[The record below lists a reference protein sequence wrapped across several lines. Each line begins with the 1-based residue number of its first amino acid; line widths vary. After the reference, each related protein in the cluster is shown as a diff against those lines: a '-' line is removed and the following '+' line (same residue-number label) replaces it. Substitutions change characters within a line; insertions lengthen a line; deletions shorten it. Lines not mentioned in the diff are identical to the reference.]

1 MRGFFMKCNKC
12 GTKVTSKDK
21 ICPNC
26 GAEIEKGTKKGRIYF
41 CIIAGIIL
49 VLSVAIFKFNAIIV
63 LSILAIV
70 CVAVFINKKIL
81 NLRKQNKNSKSI
93 EEHDFSDQ
101 ELKKFSE
108 YFVSKNEKY
117 ISSLG
122 NGYIMNFFANGS
134 LKRGFAIVSDKRVYF
149 RGSCFSGQGKTLK
162 KTDEE
167 RTVDIKDVTG
177 SGFVYH
183 RYIGVLIALFTAIL
197 TLLGG
202 INGSAIGA
210 MFSWQNVQW
219 SQENANYIAK
229 TLNEIDDGEKNIS
242 KIEKTISSNENKL
255 QSLNEKLDELTSQ
268 QKKAAATAAVANLP
282 LSDIQNSEIGGAY
295 EDYLYSLQ
303 NIVENS
309 NAFYYL
315 DSLYDCAFELISIN
329 NSLSPADAEADDYY
343 YLLARITDFCWQLL
357 DGAIYEHC
365 LADDY
370 NYYGTLYVTPRQYCE
385 MLDESSVYNY
395 EEILAVAY
403 GKVAYCKDFG
413 YTDDDSYGL
422 YAMLE
427 FGQEY
432 IDYDAVSKFE
442 NELSESF
449 AQAYEDFVSTV
460 APDKVGQEDIS
471 LPEIVVSYLE
481 THPDASFYD
490 SVNLSD
496 ISTEYDNDIQEI
508 TGKIAELESA
518 NDELSAQVDSIN
530 AMVSEKETYQ
540 SEYDGYNQKSFRYFL
555 LTTVAGALVALL
567 TTFLISCILT
577 FADYLKKRKTLFEI
591 QYAGGRIAFEVSYY
605 AKAEIDDFQKQLRR
619 TKDFAEET
627 ATMRTVTVDAPA
639 QSANQNSVPD
649 DLRKYADLLKDGLI
663 SQEEYDAMKKKI
675 LGL

>member
-1 MRGFFMKCNKC
+1 MKCNKC
-12 GTKVTSKDK
+12 GTKVTRKDQV
-21 ICPNC
+21 CPNC
-26 GAEIEKGTKKGRIYF
+26 GAEVEKSTKKSRIYLGL
-41 CIIAGIIL
+41 IAGIIL
-49 VLSVAIFKFNAIIV
+49 VLSIAIFKFNALIV

-70 CVAVFINKKIL
+70 CVAVLINKKIL

-93 EEHDFSDQ
+93 EEHDFSDE

-202 INGSAIGA
+202 IGGSAIGA

-219 SQENANYIAK
+219 SQENANYIAE

-242 KIEKTISSNENKL
+242 KLKEAIATNESEIQN
-255 QSLNEKLDELTSQ
+255 LNAQLDELSSQ
-268 QKKAAATAAVANLP
+268 QKQAVAKNIP
-282 LSDIQNSEIGGAY
+282 LDDLLYDTEINDAY
-295 EDYLYSLQ
+295 EDYLRNLQ
-303 NIVENS
+303 NIVANS
-309 NAFYYL
+309 TAGYYFK
-315 DSLYDCAFELISIN
+315 SLYDCAKRLD
-329 NSLSPADAEADDYY
+329 NSLSPADAEYNYISNRISVITYMYESSVSMTNGNILVYY
-343 YLLARITDFCWQLL
+343 YNTL
-357 DGAIYEHC
+357 GS
-365 LADDY
+365 
-370 NYYGTLYVTPRQYCE
+370 LYVTPEGYCT
-385 MLDESSVYNY
+385 VFY
-395 EEILAVAY
+395 EPSGDYETVLAEAY
-403 GKVAYCKDFG
+403 GKAAYCNDFG
-413 YTDDDSYGL
+413 YTDYDSYAL
-422 YAMLE
+422 YAMWE

-432 IDYDAVSKFE
+432 IDYDCMAEFE
-442 NELSESF
+442 NELSEPF
-449 AQAYEDFVSTV
+449 AQAYSDFINTI
-460 APDKVGQEDIS
+460 APDYAGQDNPS
-471 LPEIVVSYLE
+471 LQEIVLSYLE
-481 THPDASFYD
+481 AHPDASFYD
-490 SVNLSD
+490 AVNSAD
-496 ISTEYDNDIQEI
+496 ISTEYDAQIQEI
-508 TGKIAELESA
+508 AGEIAELETK
-518 NDELSAQVDSIN
+518 NEELT
-530 AMVSEKETYQ
+530 SEIADIT
-540 SEYDGYNQKSFRYFL
+540 STMNQKSDYENRYNSANQETFSYFM
-555 LTTVAGALVALL
+555 LTTMAGASVALFS
-567 TTFLISCILT
+567 TFLISCILT

-619 TKDFAEET
+619 AKDFAEET
-627 ATMRTVTVDAPA
+627 STIKTVTADAPVQTA
-639 QSANQNSVPD
+639 SQNSVPD

>member
-1 MRGFFMKCNKC
+1 MKCNKC
-12 GTKVTSKDK
+12 GTKVTRKDQV
-21 ICPNC
+21 CPNC
-26 GAEIEKGTKKGRIYF
+26 GAEVEKSTKKSRIYLGL
-41 CIIAGIIL
+41 IAGIIL
-49 VLSVAIFKFNAIIV
+49 VLSIAIFKFNALIV

-70 CVAVFINKKIL
+70 CVAVLINKKIL
-81 NLRKQNKNSKSI
+81 NLRKQNKNGKNI
-93 EEHDFSDQ
+93 EEHDFSDE

-202 INGSAIGA
+202 IGGSAIGA

-219 SQENANYIAK
+219 SQENANYIAE

-242 KIEKTISSNENKL
+242 KLKEAIATNESEIQN
-255 QSLNEKLDELTSQ
+255 LNAQLDELISQ
-268 QKKAAATAAVANLP
+268 QKKAVAKKIP
-282 LSDIQNSEIGGAY
+282 LDDLLIDTGINDAY
-295 EDYLYSLQ
+295 ENYLWDLQ
-303 NIVENS
+303 DIVDDS
-309 NAFYYL
+309 TAGYYL
-315 DSLYDCAFELISIN
+315 NSLYDCAQRLN
-329 NSLSPADAEADDYY
+329 NSLSPGDAE
-343 YLLARITDFCWQLL
+343 
-357 DGAIYEHC
+357 
-365 LADDY
+365 Y
-370 NYYGTLYVTPRQYCE
+370 NYISNHISDIINVYENSQGITWPFLVLNYENLASLNVTPEEYC
-385 MLDESSVYNY
+385 SIFY
-395 EEILAVAY
+395 EPYGDYETVLAEAY
-403 GKVAYCKDFG
+403 GKAAYCNDFG
-413 YTDDDSYGL
+413 YTDYDSYAL
-422 YAMLE
+422 YAMWE

-432 IDYDAVSKFE
+432 IDYDCMTEFE
-442 NELSESF
+442 NELSEPF
-449 AQAYEDFVSTV
+449 AQAYSEFINTI
-460 APDKVGQEDIS
+460 APDFAGQDNPS
-471 LPEIVVSYLE
+471 LQEIVLSYVE
-481 THPDASFYD
+481 AHPDESFYD
-490 SVNLSD
+490 TINSAD
-496 ISTEYDNDIQEI
+496 ISTEYDAQIQEI
-508 TGKIAELESA
+508 TGEIAELETK
-518 NDELSAQVDSIN
+518 NEELT
-530 AMVSEKETYQ
+530 SEIADIT
-540 SEYDGYNQKSFRYFL
+540 STMNQKSDYENRYNSANQETFSYFM
-555 LTTVAGALVALL
+555 LTTVASGSVALL
-567 TTFLISCILT
+567 STFLISCILT

-619 TKDFAEET
+619 AKDFAEET
-627 ATMRTVTVDAPA
+627 STIKTVTADAPMQTA
-639 QSANQNSVPD
+639 AQNSVPD

>member
-1 MRGFFMKCNKC
+1 MKCNKC
-12 GTKVTSKDK
+12 GTKVTRKDQV
-21 ICPNC
+21 CPNC
-26 GAEIEKGTKKGRIYF
+26 GAEVEKSTKKSRIYLGL
-41 CIIAGIIL
+41 IAGIIL
-49 VLSVAIFKFNAIIV
+49 VLSIAIFKFNALIV

-70 CVAVFINKKIL
+70 CVAVLINKKIL
-81 NLRKQNKNSKSI
+81 NLRKQNKNGKNI
-93 EEHDFSDQ
+93 EEHDFSDE

-202 INGSAIGA
+202 ISGSAIGA

-219 SQENANYIAK
+219 SQENANYIAE

-242 KIEKTISSNENKL
+242 KLKEAIATNESEIQN
-255 QSLNEKLDELTSQ
+255 LNAQLDELSSQ
-268 QKKAAATAAVANLP
+268 QKKAVAKNIP
-282 LSDIQNSEIGGAY
+282 LDDLLIDTGINDAY
-295 EDYLYSLQ
+295 ENYLWDLQ
-303 NIVENS
+303 DIVDDS
-309 NAFYYL
+309 TAGYYL
-315 DSLYDCAFELISIN
+315 NSLYDCAQRLN
-329 NSLSPADAEADDYY
+329 NSLSPGDAE
-343 YLLARITDFCWQLL
+343 
-357 DGAIYEHC
+357 
-365 LADDY
+365 Y
-370 NYYGTLYVTPRQYCE
+370 NYISNHISDIINVYENSQGITWPFLVLNYENLASLNVTPEEYC
-385 MLDESSVYNY
+385 SIFY
-395 EEILAVAY
+395 EPYGDYETVLAEAY
-403 GKVAYCKDFG
+403 GKAAYCNDFG
-413 YTDDDSYGL
+413 YTDYDSYAL
-422 YAMLE
+422 YAMWE

-432 IDYDAVSKFE
+432 IDYDCMTEFE
-442 NELSESF
+442 NELSEPF
-449 AQAYEDFVSTV
+449 AQAYSEFINTI
-460 APDKVGQEDIS
+460 APDFAGQDNPS
-471 LPEIVVSYLE
+471 LQEIVLSYVE
-481 THPDASFYD
+481 AHPDESFYD
-490 SVNLSD
+490 TINSAD
-496 ISTEYDNDIQEI
+496 ISTEYDAQIQEI
-508 TGKIAELESA
+508 TGEIAELETK
-518 NDELSAQVDSIN
+518 NEELT
-530 AMVSEKETYQ
+530 SEIADIT
-540 SEYDGYNQKSFRYFL
+540 STMNQKSDYENRYNSANQETFSYFM
-555 LTTVAGALVALL
+555 LTTVASASVALL
-567 TTFLISCILT
+567 STFLISCILT

-619 TKDFAEET
+619 AKDFAEET
-627 ATMRTVTVDAPA
+627 STIKTVTADAPMQTA
-639 QSANQNSVPD
+639 AQNSVPD

>member
-1 MRGFFMKCNKC
+1 MKCNKC
-12 GTKVTSKDK
+12 GTKVTRKDQV
-21 ICPNC
+21 CPNC
-26 GAEIEKGTKKGRIYF
+26 GAEVEKSTKKSRIYLGL
-41 CIIAGIIL
+41 IAGIIL
-49 VLSVAIFKFNAIIV
+49 VLSIAIFKFNALIV

-70 CVAVFINKKIL
+70 CVAVLINKKIL
-81 NLRKQNKNSKSI
+81 NLRKQNKNGKNI
-93 EEHDFSDQ
+93 EEHDFSDE

-202 INGSAIGA
+202 IGGSAIGA

-219 SQENANYIAK
+219 SQENANYIAE

-242 KIEKTISSNENKL
+242 KLKEAIATNESEIQN
-255 QSLNEKLDELTSQ
+255 LNAQLDELSSQ
-268 QKKAAATAAVANLP
+268 QKKAVAKKIP
-282 LSDIQNSEIGGAY
+282 LDDLLIDTGINDAY
-295 EDYLYSLQ
+295 ENYLWALQ
-303 NIVENS
+303 DIVDDS
-309 NAFYYL
+309 TAGYYL
-315 DSLYDCAFELISIN
+315 NSLYDCAQRLN
-329 NSLSPADAEADDYY
+329 NSLSPGDAE
-343 YLLARITDFCWQLL
+343 
-357 DGAIYEHC
+357 
-365 LADDY
+365 Y
-370 NYYGTLYVTPRQYCE
+370 NYISNHISDIINVYENSQGITWPFLVLNYENLASLNVTPEEYC
-385 MLDESSVYNY
+385 SIFY
-395 EEILAVAY
+395 EPYGDYETVLAEAY
-403 GKVAYCKDFG
+403 GKAAYCNDFG
-413 YTDDDSYGL
+413 YTDYDSYAL
-422 YAMLE
+422 YAMWE

-432 IDYDAVSKFE
+432 IDYDCMTEFE
-442 NELSESF
+442 NELSEPF
-449 AQAYEDFVSTV
+449 AQAYSEFINTI
-460 APDKVGQEDIS
+460 APDFAGQDNPS
-471 LPEIVVSYLE
+471 LQEIVLSYVE
-481 THPDASFYD
+481 AHPDESFYD
-490 SVNLSD
+490 TINSAD
-496 ISTEYDNDIQEI
+496 ISTEYDAQIQEI
-508 TGKIAELESA
+508 TGEIAELETK
-518 NDELSAQVDSIN
+518 NEELT
-530 AMVSEKETYQ
+530 SEIADIT
-540 SEYDGYNQKSFRYFL
+540 STMNQKSDYENRYNSANQETFSYFM
-555 LTTVAGALVALL
+555 LTTVASASVALL
-567 TTFLISCILT
+567 STFLISCILT

-619 TKDFAEET
+619 AKDFAEET
-627 ATMRTVTVDAPA
+627 STIKTVTADAPMQTA
-639 QSANQNSVPD
+639 AQNSVPD

>member
-1 MRGFFMKCNKC
+1 MKCNKC
-12 GTKVTSKDK
+12 GTKVTSKDNL
-21 ICPNC
+21 CPNC
-26 GAEIEKGTKKGRIYF
+26 GAEVEKSTKKGRIYF
-41 CIIAGIIL
+41 GIIAGIIL
-49 VLSVAIFKFNAIIV
+49 ILSVVIFKFNALIV

-70 CVAVFINKKIL
+70 SVAVLINKKIL
-81 NLRKQNKNSKSI
+81 NLRKQNKKDKSI
-93 EEHDFSDQ
+93 DEHDFSD
-101 ELKKFSE
+101 EEIKKFSE
-108 YFVSKNEKY
+108 YFVNKNEKY

-122 NGYIMNFFANGS
+122 NGYIMNFFANGN

-167 RTVDIKDVTG
+167 RTVDVKDVTG
-177 SGFVYH
+177 SGFVYR
-183 RYIGVLIALFTAIL
+183 RYIGILIALFTAIA
-197 TLLGG
+197 TLLAG
-202 INGSAIGA
+202 IGGSAIGA
-210 MFSWQNVQW
+210 WISWSEVQRY
-219 SQENANYIAK
+219 QQDVNEIAE
-229 TLNEIDDGEKNIS
+229 TLKNIDDGEKNIS
-242 KIEKTISSNENKL
+242 KIEKTISSNENEL

-268 QKKAAATAAVANLP
+268 QKKAAAAAATANLP

-309 NAFYYL
+309 NAAYYL
-315 DSLYDCAFELISIN
+315 DSLYDCANELN
-329 NSLSPADAEADDYY
+329 DSLSPADADADDIY
-343 YLLARITDFCWQLL
+343 YLITRIIEFWSQLW
-357 DGAIYEHC
+357 GRHIYEHR

-370 NYYGTLYVTPRQYCE
+370 NYYGTLYVMPRQYCE
-385 MLDESSVYNY
+385 MLDEYSFYNY

-422 YAMLE
+422 YGMLE
-427 FGQEY
+427 YGQEY

-460 APDKVGQEDIS
+460 APDKVGQENIS
-471 LPEIVVSYLE
+471 LQEIVVSYLE

-508 TGKIAELESA
+508 TGKIAELGSA
-518 NDELSAQVDSIN
+518 NNELSAQVDSIN

-540 SEYDGYNQKSFRYFL
+540 SAYDGYNQKSFRYFL
-555 LTTVAGALVALL
+555 LTTVAGASVALL

-639 QSANQNSVPD
+639 QTTNQNSVPD
-649 DLRKYADLLKDGLI
+649 DLRKYANLLKEGLI

>member
-1 MRGFFMKCNKC
+1 MKCNKC
-12 GTKVTSKDK
+12 GTKVTRKDQV
-21 ICPNC
+21 CPNC
-26 GAEIEKGTKKGRIYF
+26 GAEVEKSTKKSRIYLGL
-41 CIIAGIIL
+41 IAGIIL
-49 VLSVAIFKFNAIIV
+49 VLSIAIFKFNALIV

-70 CVAVFINKKIL
+70 CVAVLINKKIL
-81 NLRKQNKNSKSI
+81 NLRKQNKNGKNI
-93 EEHDFSDQ
+93 EEHDFSDE

-202 INGSAIGA
+202 IGGSAIGA

-219 SQENANYIAK
+219 SQENANYIAE

-242 KIEKTISSNENKL
+242 KLKEAIATNESEIQN
-255 QSLNEKLDELTSQ
+255 LNAQLDELSSQ
-268 QKKAAATAAVANLP
+268 QKKAVAKNIPIDDL
-282 LSDIQNSEIGGAY
+282 LIDTGINDAY
-295 EDYLYSLQ
+295 ENYLWDLQ
-303 NIVENS
+303 DIVDDS
-309 NAFYYL
+309 TAGYYL
-315 DSLYDCAFELISIN
+315 NSLYDCAQRLN
-329 NSLSPADAEADDYY
+329 NSLSPGDAE
-343 YLLARITDFCWQLL
+343 
-357 DGAIYEHC
+357 
-365 LADDY
+365 Y
-370 NYYGTLYVTPRQYCE
+370 NYISNHISDIINVYENSQGITWPFLVLNYENLASLNVTPEEYC
-385 MLDESSVYNY
+385 SIFY
-395 EEILAVAY
+395 EPYGDYETVLAEAY
-403 GKVAYCKDFG
+403 GKAAYCNDFG
-413 YTDDDSYGL
+413 YTDYDSYAL
-422 YAMLE
+422 YAMWE

-432 IDYDAVSKFE
+432 IDYDCMTEFE
-442 NELSESF
+442 NELSEPF
-449 AQAYEDFVSTV
+449 AQAYSEFINTI
-460 APDKVGQEDIS
+460 APDFAGQDNPS
-471 LPEIVVSYLE
+471 LQEIVLSYVE
-481 THPDASFYD
+481 AHPDESFYD
-490 SVNLSD
+490 TINSAD
-496 ISTEYDNDIQEI
+496 ISTEYDAQIQEI
-508 TGKIAELESA
+508 TGEIAELETK
-518 NDELSAQVDSIN
+518 NEELT
-530 AMVSEKETYQ
+530 SEIADIT
-540 SEYDGYNQKSFRYFL
+540 STMNQKSDYENRYNSANQETFSYFM
-555 LTTVAGALVALL
+555 LTTVASASVALL
-567 TTFLISCILT
+567 STFLISCILT

-619 TKDFAEET
+619 AKDFAEET
-627 ATMRTVTVDAPA
+627 STIKTVTADAPMQTA
-639 QSANQNSVPD
+639 AQNSVPD

>member
-1 MRGFFMKCNKC
+1 MKCNKC
-12 GTKVTSKDK
+12 GTKVTRKDQV
-21 ICPNC
+21 CPNC
-26 GAEIEKGTKKGRIYF
+26 GAEVEKSTKKSRIYLGL
-41 CIIAGIIL
+41 IAGIIL
-49 VLSVAIFKFNAIIV
+49 VLSIAIFKFNALIV

-70 CVAVFINKKIL
+70 CVAVLINKKIL
-81 NLRKQNKNSKSI
+81 NLRKQNKNGKNI
-93 EEHDFSDQ
+93 EEHDFSDE

-202 INGSAIGA
+202 IGGSAIGA

-219 SQENANYIAK
+219 SQENANYIAE

-242 KIEKTISSNENKL
+242 KLKEAIATNESEIQN
-255 QSLNEKLDELTSQ
+255 LNAQLDELISQ
-268 QKKAAATAAVANLP
+268 QKKAVAKKIP
-282 LSDIQNSEIGGAY
+282 LDDLLIDTVINDAY
-295 EDYLYSLQ
+295 ENYLWDLQ
-303 NIVENS
+303 DIVDDS
-309 NAFYYL
+309 TAGYYL
-315 DSLYDCAFELISIN
+315 NSLYDCAQRLN
-329 NSLSPADAEADDYY
+329 NSLSPGDAE
-343 YLLARITDFCWQLL
+343 
-357 DGAIYEHC
+357 
-365 LADDY
+365 Y
-370 NYYGTLYVTPRQYCE
+370 NYISNHISDIINVYENSQGITWPFLVLNYENLASLNVTPEEYC
-385 MLDESSVYNY
+385 SIFY
-395 EEILAVAY
+395 EPYGDYETVLAEAY
-403 GKVAYCKDFG
+403 GKAAYCNDFG
-413 YTDDDSYGL
+413 YTDYDSYAL
-422 YAMLE
+422 YAMWE

-432 IDYDAVSKFE
+432 IDYDCMTEFE
-442 NELSESF
+442 NELSEPF
-449 AQAYEDFVSTV
+449 AQAYSEFINTI
-460 APDKVGQEDIS
+460 APDFAGQDNPS
-471 LPEIVVSYLE
+471 LQEIVLSYVE
-481 THPDASFYD
+481 AHPDESFYD
-490 SVNLSD
+490 TINSAD
-496 ISTEYDNDIQEI
+496 ISTEYDAQIQEI
-508 TGKIAELESA
+508 TGEIAELETK
-518 NDELSAQVDSIN
+518 NEELT
-530 AMVSEKETYQ
+530 SEIADIT
-540 SEYDGYNQKSFRYFL
+540 STMNQKSDYENRYNSANQETFFYFM
-555 LTTVAGALVALL
+555 LTTVASGSVALL
-567 TTFLISCILT
+567 STFLISCILT

-619 TKDFAEET
+619 AKDFAEET
-627 ATMRTVTVDAPA
+627 STIKTVTADAPMQTA
-639 QSANQNSVPD
+639 AQNSVPD

>member
-1 MRGFFMKCNKC
+1 M
-12 GTKVTSKDK
+12 
-21 ICPNC
+21 
-26 GAEIEKGTKKGRIYF
+26 
-41 CIIAGIIL
+41 CIA
-49 VLSVAIFKFNAIIV
+49 VL
-63 LSILAIV
+63 
-70 CVAVFINKKIL
+70 INKKIL
-81 NLRKQNKNSKSI
+81 NLRKQNKKDKSI
-93 EEHDFSDQ
+93 DEHDFSD
-101 ELKKFSE
+101 EEIKKFSE
-108 YFVSKNEKY
+108 YFVNKNEKY

-177 SGFVYH
+177 SGFVYQ

-202 INGSAIGA
+202 IGGSAIGA
-210 MFSWQNVQW
+210 MISWYELQY
-219 SQENANYIAK
+219 SQEYTNDIAER
-229 TLNEIDDGEKNIS
+229 LNEIDDSEKNIS
-242 KIEKTISSNENKL
+242 EIEKTISANESEL
-255 QSLNEKLDELTSQ
+255 QSLNEKLEELTSQ
-268 QKKAAATAAVANLP
+268 QKKAAAANLN
-282 LSDIQNSEIGGAY
+282 LSDILYDTEINAAY
-295 EDYLYSLQ
+295 ADYLYSLQ
-303 NIVENS
+303 YIVDNS
-309 NAFYYL
+309 NAGYYL
-315 DSLYDCAFELISIN
+315 ESLYDCAKKLDR
-329 NSLSPADAEADDYY
+329 SLAPNDANYY
-343 YLLARITDFCWQLL
+343 YISSLLNDIIGISGAQAWQASGNGLV
-357 DGAIYEHC
+357 E
-365 LADDY
+365 DY
-370 NYYGTLYVTPRQYCE
+370 NYYGTLCVTPRQYCE
-385 MLDESSVYNY
+385 MFYGSIGANY
-395 EEILAVAY
+395 EEVLAVAY
-403 GKVAYCKDFG
+403 GKAAYCEDFG
-413 YTDDDSYGL
+413 YTDYDDYGL

-432 IDYDAVSKFE
+432 IDYDAISKFE

-449 AQAYEDFVSTV
+449 AHAYEDFVSTV

-518 NDELSAQVDSIN
+518 NNELSAQVDSIN
-530 AMVSEKETYQ
+530 AMVINKESYQ
-540 SEYDGYNQKSFRYFL
+540 SEYDGYNQSSFRYFL
-555 LTTVAGALVALL
+555 LTTVAGASVALL
-567 TTFLISCILT
+567 ATFLISCILT

-639 QSANQNSVPD
+639 QTANQNSVPD
-649 DLRKYADLLKDGLI
+649 DLRKYADLLKEGLI

>member
-1 MRGFFMKCNKC
+1 MKCNKC
-12 GTKVTSKDK
+12 GTKVTRKDQV
-21 ICPNC
+21 CPNC
-26 GAEIEKGTKKGRIYF
+26 GAEVEKSTKKSRIYLGL
-41 CIIAGIIL
+41 IAGIIL
-49 VLSVAIFKFNAIIV
+49 VLSIAIFKFNALIV

-70 CVAVFINKKIL
+70 CVAVLINKKIL
-81 NLRKQNKNSKSI
+81 NLRKQNKNGKNI
-93 EEHDFSDQ
+93 EEHDFSDE

-202 INGSAIGA
+202 IGGSAIGA

-219 SQENANYIAK
+219 SQENANYIAE

-242 KIEKTISSNENKL
+242 KLKEAIATNESEIQN
-255 QSLNEKLDELTSQ
+255 LNAQLDELSSQ
-268 QKKAAATAAVANLP
+268 QKKAVAKKIP
-282 LSDIQNSEIGGAY
+282 LDDLLIDTGINDAY
-295 EDYLYSLQ
+295 ENYLWDLQ
-303 NIVENS
+303 DIVDDS
-309 NAFYYL
+309 TAGYYL
-315 DSLYDCAFELISIN
+315 NSLYDCAQRLN
-329 NSLSPADAEADDYY
+329 NSLSPGDAE
-343 YLLARITDFCWQLL
+343 
-357 DGAIYEHC
+357 
-365 LADDY
+365 Y
-370 NYYGTLYVTPRQYCE
+370 NYISNHISDIINVYENSQGITWPFLVLNYENLASLNVTPEEYC
-385 MLDESSVYNY
+385 SIFY
-395 EEILAVAY
+395 EPYGDYETVLAEAY
-403 GKVAYCKDFG
+403 GKAAYCNDFG
-413 YTDDDSYGL
+413 YTDYDSYAL
-422 YAMLE
+422 YAMWE

-432 IDYDAVSKFE
+432 IDYDCMTEFE
-442 NELSESF
+442 NELSEPF
-449 AQAYEDFVSTV
+449 AQAYSEFINTI
-460 APDKVGQEDIS
+460 APDFAGQDNPS
-471 LPEIVVSYLE
+471 LQEIVLSYVE
-481 THPDASFYD
+481 AHPDESFYD
-490 SVNLSD
+490 TINSAD
-496 ISTEYDNDIQEI
+496 ISTEYDAQIQEI
-508 TGKIAELESA
+508 TGEIAELETK
-518 NDELSAQVDSIN
+518 NEELT
-530 AMVSEKETYQ
+530 SEIADIT
-540 SEYDGYNQKSFRYFL
+540 STMNQKSDYENRYNSANQETFSYFM
-555 LTTVAGALVALL
+555 LTTVASASVALL
-567 TTFLISCILT
+567 STFLISCILT

-619 TKDFAEET
+619 AKDFAEET
-627 ATMRTVTVDAPA
+627 STIKTVTADAPMQTA
-639 QSANQNSVPD
+639 AQNSVPD

>member
-1 MRGFFMKCNKC
+1 MKCNKC
-12 GTKVTSKDK
+12 GTKVTRKDQV
-21 ICPNC
+21 CPNC
-26 GAEIEKGTKKGRIYF
+26 GAEVEKSTKKSRIYLGL
-41 CIIAGIIL
+41 IAGIIL
-49 VLSVAIFKFNAIIV
+49 VLSIAIFKFNALIV

-70 CVAVFINKKIL
+70 CVAVLINKKIL
-81 NLRKQNKNSKSI
+81 NLRKQNKNGKNI
-93 EEHDFSDQ
+93 EEHDFSDE

-202 INGSAIGA
+202 IGGSAIGA

-219 SQENANYIAK
+219 SQENANYIAE

-242 KIEKTISSNENKL
+242 KLKEAIATNESEIQN
-255 QSLNEKLDELTSQ
+255 LNAQLDELSSQ
-268 QKKAAATAAVANLP
+268 QKKAVAKNIP
-282 LSDIQNSEIGGAY
+282 LDDLLIDTGINDAY
-295 EDYLYSLQ
+295 ENYLWDLQ
-303 NIVENS
+303 DIVDDS
-309 NAFYYL
+309 TAGYYL
-315 DSLYDCAFELISIN
+315 NSLYDCAQRLN
-329 NSLSPADAEADDYY
+329 NSLSPGDAEYNYISNHISDIINVYENSQG
-343 YLLARITDFCWQLL
+343 ITWPFLVL
-357 DGAIYEHC
+357 NYEH
-365 LADDY
+365 LASL
-370 NYYGTLYVTPRQYCE
+370 NVTPEEYC
-385 MLDESSVYNY
+385 SIFY
-395 EEILAVAY
+395 EPYGDYETVLAEAY
-403 GKVAYCKDFG
+403 GKAAYCNDFG
-413 YTDDDSYGL
+413 YTDYDSYAL
-422 YAMLE
+422 YAMWE

-432 IDYDAVSKFE
+432 IDYDCMTEFE
-442 NELSESF
+442 NELSEPF
-449 AQAYEDFVSTV
+449 AQAYSEFINTI
-460 APDKVGQEDIS
+460 APDFAGQDNPS
-471 LPEIVVSYLE
+471 LQEIVLSYVE
-481 THPDASFYD
+481 AHPDESFYD
-490 SVNLSD
+490 TINSAD
-496 ISTEYDNDIQEI
+496 ISTEYDAQIQEI
-508 TGKIAELESA
+508 TGEIAELETK
-518 NDELSAQVDSIN
+518 NEELT
-530 AMVSEKETYQ
+530 SEIADIT
-540 SEYDGYNQKSFRYFL
+540 STMNQKSDYENRYNSANQETFSYFM
-555 LTTVAGALVALL
+555 LTTVASASVALL
-567 TTFLISCILT
+567 STFLISCILT

-619 TKDFAEET
+619 AKDFAEET
-627 ATMRTVTVDAPA
+627 STIKTVTADAPMQTA
-639 QSANQNSVPD
+639 AQNSVPD

>member
-1 MRGFFMKCNKC
+1 MKCNKC
-12 GTKVTSKDK
+12 GTKVTRKDQV
-21 ICPNC
+21 CPNC
-26 GAEIEKGTKKGRIYF
+26 GAEVEKSTKKSQIYLGL
-41 CIIAGIIL
+41 IAGIIL
-49 VLSVAIFKFNAIIV
+49 VLSIAIFKFNALIV

-70 CVAVFINKKIL
+70 CIAVLINKKIL
-81 NLRKQNKNSKSI
+81 NLRKQNKKDKSI
-93 EEHDFSDQ
+93 DEHDFSD
-101 ELKKFSE
+101 EEIKKFSE
-108 YFVSKNEKY
+108 YFVNKNEKY

-177 SGFVYH
+177 SGFVYQ

-202 INGSAIGA
+202 IGGSAIGA

-219 SQENANYIAK
+219 SQENANDIAE
-229 TLNEIDDGEKNIS
+229 TLNEIDDSEKNIS
-242 KIEKTISSNENKL
+242 EIEKTISANESEL
-255 QSLNEKLDELTSQ
+255 QSLNEKLEELTSQ
-268 QKKAAATAAVANLP
+268 QKKAAAANLN
-282 LSDIQNSEIGGAY
+282 LSDILYDTEINAAY
-295 EDYLYSLQ
+295 ADYLYSLQ
-303 NIVENS
+303 YIVDNS
-309 NAFYYL
+309 NAGYYL
-315 DSLYDCAFELISIN
+315 ESLYDCAKKLDR
-329 NSLSPADAEADDYY
+329 SLAPNDANYY
-343 YLLARITDFCWQLL
+343 YISSLLNDIIGISGAQAWQASGNGLV
-357 DGAIYEHC
+357 E
-365 LADDY
+365 DY
-370 NYYGTLYVTPRQYCE
+370 NYYGTLCVTPRQYCE
-385 MLDESSVYNY
+385 MFYGSIGANY
-395 EEILAVAY
+395 EEVLAVAY
-403 GKVAYCKDFG
+403 GKAAYCEDFG
-413 YTDDDSYGL
+413 YTDYDDYGL

-432 IDYDAVSKFE
+432 IDYDAISKFE

-518 NDELSAQVDSIN
+518 NNELSAQVDSIN
-530 AMVSEKETYQ
+530 AMVINKESYQ
-540 SEYDGYNQKSFRYFL
+540 SEYDGYNQSSFRYFL
-555 LTTVAGALVALL
+555 LTTVAGASVALL
-567 TTFLISCILT
+567 ATFLISCILT

-619 TKDFAEET
+619 AKDFAEET
-627 ATMRTVTVDAPA
+627 STIKTVTADAPA
-639 QSANQNSVPD
+639 QTATQNSVPD

>member
-1 MRGFFMKCNKC
+1 MKCNKC
-12 GTKVTSKDK
+12 GTKVTRKDQV
-21 ICPNC
+21 CPNC
-26 GAEIEKGTKKGRIYF
+26 GAEVEKSTKKSQIYLGL
-41 CIIAGIIL
+41 IAGIIL
-49 VLSVAIFKFNAIIV
+49 VLSIAIFKFNALIV

-70 CVAVFINKKIL
+70 CIAVLINKKIL
-81 NLRKQNKNSKSI
+81 NLRKQNKKDKSI
-93 EEHDFSDQ
+93 DEHDFSD
-101 ELKKFSE
+101 EEIKKFSE
-108 YFVSKNEKY
+108 YFVNKNEKY

-177 SGFVYH
+177 SGFVYQ

-202 INGSAIGA
+202 IGGSAIGA

-219 SQENANYIAK
+219 SQENANDIAE
-229 TLNEIDDGEKNIS
+229 TLNEIDDSEKNIS
-242 KIEKTISSNENKL
+242 EIEKTISANESEL
-255 QSLNEKLDELTSQ
+255 QSLNEKLEELTSQ
-268 QKKAAATAAVANLP
+268 QKKAAAANLN
-282 LSDIQNSEIGGAY
+282 LSDILYDTEINAAY
-295 EDYLYSLQ
+295 ADYLYSLQ
-303 NIVENS
+303 YIVDNS
-309 NAFYYL
+309 NAGYYL
-315 DSLYDCAFELISIN
+315 ESLYDCAKKLDR
-329 NSLSPADAEADDYY
+329 SLAPNDANYY
-343 YLLARITDFCWQLL
+343 YISSLLNDIIGISGAQAWQASGNGLV
-357 DGAIYEHC
+357 E
-365 LADDY
+365 DY
-370 NYYGTLYVTPRQYCE
+370 NYYGTLCVTPRQYCE
-385 MLDESSVYNY
+385 MFYGSIGANY
-395 EEILAVAY
+395 EEVLAVAY
-403 GKVAYCKDFG
+403 GKAAYCEDFG
-413 YTDDDSYGL
+413 YTDYDDYGL

-432 IDYDAVSKFE
+432 IDYDAISKFE

-518 NDELSAQVDSIN
+518 NNELSAQVDSIN
-530 AMVSEKETYQ
+530 AMVINKESYQ
-540 SEYDGYNQKSFRYFL
+540 SEYDGYNQSSFRYFL
-555 LTTVAGALVALL
+555 LTTVAGASVALL
-567 TTFLISCILT
+567 ATFLISCILT

-639 QSANQNSVPD
+639 QTANQNSVPD
-649 DLRKYADLLKDGLI
+649 DLRKYADLLKEGLI

>member
-1 MRGFFMKCNKC
+1 MKCNKC
-12 GTKVTSKDK
+12 GTKVTRKDQV
-21 ICPNC
+21 CPNC
-26 GAEIEKGTKKGRIYF
+26 GAEVEKSTKKSRIYLGL
-41 CIIAGIIL
+41 IAGIIL
-49 VLSVAIFKFNAIIV
+49 VLSIAIFKFNALIV

-202 INGSAIGA
+202 IGGSAIGA

-219 SQENANYIAK
+219 SQENANYIAE

-242 KIEKTISSNENKL
+242 KLKEAIATNESEIQN
-255 QSLNEKLDELTSQ
+255 LNAQLDELSLQ
-268 QKKAAATAAVANLP
+268 QKQAVAKKIP
-282 LSDIQNSEIGGAY
+282 LDDLLIDTGINDAY
-295 EDYLYSLQ
+295 ENYLRDLQ
-303 NIVENS
+303 DIVDDS
-309 NAFYYL
+309 TAGYYL
-315 DSLYDCAFELISIN
+315 VSLYDCAQSLN
-329 NSLSPADAEADDYY
+329 NSLSPGDAE
-343 YLLARITDFCWQLL
+343 
-357 DGAIYEHC
+357 
-365 LADDY
+365 Y
-370 NYYGTLYVTPRQYCE
+370 NYISNHISDITNVFENSRGITWPFLVLNYENLASLNVTPEEYC
-385 MLDESSVYNY
+385 SIFY
-395 EEILAVAY
+395 EPYGDYETVLAEAY
-403 GKVAYCKDFG
+403 GKAAYCNDCG
-413 YTDDDSYGL
+413 YTDFDSYSL
-422 YAMLE
+422 YAMWE

-432 IDYDAVSKFE
+432 IDYDCMTEFE
-442 NELSESF
+442 NELSEPF
-449 AQAYEDFVSTV
+449 AQAYSEFINTI
-460 APDKVGQEDIS
+460 APDFAGQDNPS
-471 LPEIVVSYLE
+471 LQEIVLSYVE
-481 THPDASFYD
+481 AHPDESFYD
-490 SVNLSD
+490 TINSAD
-496 ISTEYDNDIQEI
+496 ISTEYDAQIQEI
-508 TGKIAELESA
+508 TGEIAELETK
-518 NDELSAQVDSIN
+518 NEELT
-530 AMVSEKETYQ
+530 SEIADIT
-540 SEYDGYNQKSFRYFL
+540 STMNQKSDYENRYNSANQETFSYFM
-555 LTTVAGALVALL
+555 LTTVASASVALL
-567 TTFLISCILT
+567 STFLISCILT

-619 TKDFAEET
+619 AKDFAEET
-627 ATMRTVTVDAPA
+627 STIKTVTADAPVQTA
-639 QSANQNSVPD
+639 TQNSVPD

>member
-1 MRGFFMKCNKC
+1 MKCNKC
-12 GTKVTSKDK
+12 GTKVTRKDQV
-21 ICPNC
+21 CPNC
-26 GAEIEKGTKKGRIYF
+26 GAEVEKSTKKSQIYLGL
-41 CIIAGIIL
+41 IAGIIL
-49 VLSVAIFKFNAIIV
+49 VLSIAIFKFNALIV

-70 CVAVFINKKIL
+70 CIAVLINKKIL
-81 NLRKQNKNSKSI
+81 NLRRQNKNGKNI
-93 EEHDFSDQ
+93 EEHDFSDE

-202 INGSAIGA
+202 IGGSAIGA

-219 SQENANYIAK
+219 SQENANDIAE

-242 KIEKTISSNENKL
+242 KLKEAITANESEL
-255 QSLNEKLDELTSQ
+255 QNLNAQLDELSSQ
-268 QKKAAATAAVANLP
+268 QKKAVAKNIP
-282 LSDIQNSEIGGAY
+282 LDDLLIDTGINDAY
-295 EDYLYSLQ
+295 ENYLCDLQ
-303 NIVENS
+303 DIVDDS
-309 NAFYYL
+309 TAGYYL
-315 DSLYDCAFELISIN
+315 NSLYDCAQRLN
-329 NSLSPADAEADDYY
+329 NSLSPADAE
-343 YLLARITDFCWQLL
+343 
-357 DGAIYEHC
+357 
-365 LADDY
+365 Y
-370 NYYGTLYVTPRQYCE
+370 NYISNHISDIINVYENSQSITWPFLVLNHENLASLNVTPEEYC
-385 MLDESSVYNY
+385 SIFY
-395 EEILAVAY
+395 EPYGDYETVLAEAY
-403 GKVAYCKDFG
+403 GKAAYCNDFS
-413 YTDDDSYGL
+413 YTDYDSYAL
-422 YAMLE
+422 YAMWE

-432 IDYDAVSKFE
+432 IDYDCMTEFE
-442 NELSESF
+442 NELSEPF
-449 AQAYEDFVSTV
+449 AQAYSDFINTI
-460 APDKVGQEDIS
+460 APDFAGQDNPS
-471 LPEIVVSYLE
+471 LQEIVLSYVE
-481 THPDASFYD
+481 AHPDESFYD
-490 SVNLSD
+490 AVNSAD
-496 ISTEYDNDIQEI
+496 ISTEYDAQIQEI
-508 TGKIAELESA
+508 TGEIAELETK
-518 NDELSAQVDSIN
+518 NEEFT
-530 AMVSEKETYQ
+530 SEIADIT
-540 SEYDGYNQKSFRYFL
+540 STMNQKSDYENRYNSANQETFSYFM
-555 LTTVAGALVALL
+555 LTTMAGASVALFS
-567 TTFLISCILT
+567 TFLISCILT

-619 TKDFAEET
+619 AKDFAEET
-627 ATMRTVTVDAPA
+627 STIKTVTADAPA
-639 QSANQNSVPD
+639 QTATQNSVPD

>member
-1 MRGFFMKCNKC
+1 MKCNKC
-12 GTKVTSKDK
+12 GTKVTRKDQV
-21 ICPNC
+21 CPNC
-26 GAEIEKGTKKGRIYF
+26 GAEVEKSTKKSRIYLGL
-41 CIIAGIIL
+41 IAGIIL
-49 VLSVAIFKFNAIIV
+49 VLSIAIFKFNALIV

-202 INGSAIGA
+202 IGGSAIGA
-210 MFSWQNVQW
+210 MFSWQNVQC
-219 SQENANYIAK
+219 SQENANYIAE

-242 KIEKTISSNENKL
+242 KLKEAIATNESEIQN
-255 QSLNEKLDELTSQ
+255 LNAQLDELSSQ
-268 QKKAAATAAVANLP
+268 QKQAVAKKIP
-282 LSDIQNSEIGGAY
+282 LDDLLIDTGINDAY
-295 EDYLYSLQ
+295 ENYLRDLQ
-303 NIVENS
+303 DIVNDS
-309 NAFYYL
+309 TAGYYL
-315 DSLYDCAFELISIN
+315 VCLYDCAQSLN
-329 NSLSPADAEADDYY
+329 YRLSPGDAE
-343 YLLARITDFCWQLL
+343 
-357 DGAIYEHC
+357 
-365 LADDY
+365 Y
-370 NYYGTLYVTPRQYCE
+370 NYISNHISDIINVFENSRGITSPFLVLNYENLASLNVTPEEYC
-385 MLDESSVYNY
+385 SIFY
-395 EEILAVAY
+395 EPYGDYETVLAEAY
-403 GKVAYCKDFG
+403 GKAAYCNDCG
-413 YTDDDSYGL
+413 YTDYDSYAL
-422 YAMLE
+422 YAMWE

-432 IDYDAVSKFE
+432 IDYDCMTEFE
-442 NELSESF
+442 NELSEPF
-449 AQAYEDFVSTV
+449 AQAYSEFINTI
-460 APDKVGQEDIS
+460 APDFAGQDNPS
-471 LPEIVVSYLE
+471 LQEIVLSYVE
-481 THPDASFYD
+481 AHPDESFYD
-490 SVNLSD
+490 TINSAD
-496 ISTEYDNDIQEI
+496 ISTEYDAQIQEI
-508 TGKIAELESA
+508 TGEIAELETK
-518 NDELSAQVDSIN
+518 NEELT
-530 AMVSEKETYQ
+530 SEIADIT
-540 SEYDGYNQKSFRYFL
+540 STMNQKSDYENRYNSANQETFSYFM
-555 LTTVAGALVALL
+555 LTTVASASVALL
-567 TTFLISCILT
+567 STFLISCILT

-619 TKDFAEET
+619 AKDFAEET
-627 ATMRTVTVDAPA
+627 STIKTVTADAPVQTA
-639 QSANQNSVPD
+639 SQNSVPD